1 MRNSYFA
8 DLETTRRWWPGW
20 RAAEIQRDVRDM
32 EMEETVGEEE
42 AAGLG
47 FRTDA
52 SWDAN
57 P

>member
-1 MRNSYFA
+1 MV
-8 DLETTRRWWPGW
+8 EGGQW
-20 RAAEIQRDVRDM
+20 RAGDDTKDDRDM

>member
-8 DLETTRRWWPGW
+8 DLETTRRWPGW

>member
-8 DLETTRRWWPGW
+8 DLETTRRWPGW
-20 RAAEIQRDVRDM
+20 RAAEIQRDVRDT
-32 EMEETVGEEE
+32 EMEETVGE

-47 FRTDA
+47 FRTNA